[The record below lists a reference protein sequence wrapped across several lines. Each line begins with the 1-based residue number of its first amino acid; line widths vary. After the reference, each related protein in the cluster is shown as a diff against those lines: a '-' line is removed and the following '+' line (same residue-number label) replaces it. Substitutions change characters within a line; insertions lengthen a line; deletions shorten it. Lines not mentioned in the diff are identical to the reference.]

1 MIQDSKAEALEA
13 VACTA
18 ERRRGGLRSSCW
30 RMMTR
35 HGNRRQNV
43 ARNVS
48 TRQHAHQQGRIISG
62 RCAKPS
68 AGHMS
73 GWDYISPMV
82 RHSGNTKKRTIVV
95 SNRGWD
101 SLGFLLM
108 LSEES
113 YYVAEQMNIQLHLGS

>member
-1 MIQDSKAEALEA
+1 M
-13 VACTA
+13 VFTG

-35 HGNRRQNV
+35 HGNRRQNA

-68 AGHMS
+68 AGHMP

-82 RHSGNTKKRTIVV
+82 RHSGNTLDRKIAVSDGGRDFSRLFCASKKPALETH
-95 SNRGWD
+95 G
-101 SLGFLLM
+101 LLCTGNH
-108 LSEES
+108 
-113 YYVAEQMNIQLHLGS
+113 VWNQLIEF